1 MLPLTTEK
9 NHNVQFNIEVFGE
22 KVVALP
28 KNVQKL
34 NEGDGAGQRPLH
46 KMQAISGMKQ
56 LKHFY
61 CYVK

>member
-28 KNVQKL
+28 KNVPKL
-34 NEGDGAGQRPLH
+34 NEGDGAASLH
-46 KMQAISGMKQ
+46 KMQAISGTKQ
-56 LKHFY
+56 LKHF
-61 CYVK
+61 